1 MVKYEYANID
11 DNTSQ
16 YEDYDLTTQ
25 KVVDAIYRPAHI
37 KMARGNPYIEA
48 LPLPIQDTSILTNA
62 YTKRLR

>member
-37 KMARGNPYIEA
+37 KMATDNVH
-48 LPLPIQDTSILTNA
+48 
-62 YTKRLR
+62 YTAGYAVTQS